1 MFLEYLN
8 LLSKGYCNIYC
19 LDSFSGKV
27 KQKLLDID
35 SDFCSKHNLYDQE
48 FDNKFDNK
56 IFDLAKKDSSSKD
69 ALLALRGRISF
80 PIFQKVNE
88 IFRKYTYQFENEK
101 INLNDMLIIVL
112 DDSGEK
118 YLRIPLKID
127 SKKNNF
133 LRKLFSWETI
143 MFMKENNILKPF
155 SAEVIADFNPKLSNL
170 NTWSQNKVKGNYELK
185 KYLKECGI
193 LLISP
198 WSLIADSS
206 KKRII
211 ISWREYGEGNLSEKD
226 LEKLY
231 ESYLVEYKKA
241 KQDYKNRTGKISGW
255 TPDEDFL
262 KSLNP
267 PQKNTEILLLID
279 KALRKY
285 ISSPYD
291 TRSFYEYEENQI
303 ENRLE
308 DEEEYSSKD
317 LSEIIKNVLRRNSTN
332 IVNQIIKKD
341 SAKWIKDPSRKNAW
355 ILYGEGLSQRE
366 IASKCDHKQGWVS
379 KLIPENKISE
389 EIAQESA
396 FELLKKNE
404 FNKFK
409 EDPESLDKLLD
420 GLKSYLVFSEDKNNI
435 SILRN
440 TIYEV
445 ISK

>member
-1 MFLEYLN
+1 MKTFNN
-8 LLSKGYCNIYC
+8 L
-19 LDSFSGKV
+19 
-27 KQKLLDID
+27 
-35 SDFCSKHNLYDQE
+35 
-48 FDNKFDNK
+48 
-56 IFDLAKKDSSSKD
+56 KDSKD
-69 ALLALRGRISF
+69 
-80 PIFQKVNE
+80 
-88 IFRKYTYQFENEK
+88 Y
-101 INLNDMLIIVL
+101 II
-112 DDSGEK
+112 
-118 YLRIPLKID
+118 
-127 SKKNNF
+127 NF
-133 LRKLFSWETI
+133 LRKIETDESLYGVCSEI
-143 MFMKENNILKPF
+143 GKNIRKNCDT
-155 SAEVIADFNPKLSNL
+155 A
-170 NTWSQNKVKGNYELK
+170 LK

-355 ILYGEGLSQRE
+355 MLYGEGLSQRE

-379 KLIPENKISE
+379 KLIPEKKISE

-396 FELLKKNE
+396 FELLKKSE

-409 EDPESLDKLLD
+409 EDPESLDNLLD

>member
-1 MFLEYLN
+1 MILEYYYFLIKSY
-8 LLSKGYCNIYC
+8 SKIYC
-19 LDSFSGKV
+19 LDSFSGQV
-27 KQKLLDID
+27 KQKRLDID
-35 SDFCSKHNLYDQE
+35 PDFSKQYNLEEKE
-48 FDNKFDNK
+48 FDNKFDK
-56 IFDLAKKDSSSKD
+56 EFFYLAKKENKSTD

-80 PIFQKVNE
+80 PIFNKVNE
-88 IFRKYTYQFENEK
+88 IFNRYTYQFDNEK

-112 DDSGEK
+112 DDSGEN
-118 YLRIPLKID
+118 YLRIPLEND
-127 SKKNNF
+127 SKKNKF

-143 MFMKENNILKPF
+143 MFLKESYFLKPF
-155 SAEVIADFNPKLSNL
+155 STEVIADFNPKLSNL

-198 WSLIADSS
+198 WALIADSS

-211 ISWREYGEGNLSEKD
+211 ISWREYGEGDLSEKD
-226 LEKLY
+226 LEKLFD
-231 ESYLVEYKKA
+231 SYLIEYKKA
-241 KQDYKNRTGKISGW
+241 KQDYKNKTGKISGW
-255 TPDEDFL
+255 TPDEEFL
-262 KSLNP
+262 KSLKP
-267 PQKNTEILLLID
+267 SQKNIEILLLID

-285 ISSPYD
+285 ISRPYD
-291 TRSFYEYEENQI
+291 TRTFYEYEENQI
-303 ENRLE
+303 ENELE

-317 LSEIIKNVLRRNSTN
+317 LSEIIKNVLKRNSTN

-341 SAKWIKDPSRKNAW
+341 RTKWIKDPSRKNAW
-355 ILYGEGLSQRE
+355 MLYGEGLSQRE

-440 TIYEV
+440 TICEV
-445 ISK
+445 ISR